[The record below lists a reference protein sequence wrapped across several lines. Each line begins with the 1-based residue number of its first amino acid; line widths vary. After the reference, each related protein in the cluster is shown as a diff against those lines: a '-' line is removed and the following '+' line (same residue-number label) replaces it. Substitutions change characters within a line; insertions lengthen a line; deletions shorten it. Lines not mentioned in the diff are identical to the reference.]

1 MSNPLFQG
9 IDIDDI
15 LLSIR
20 NAVRTAQS
28 EEDVRVRVSACIED
42 KILKPL
48 GIPYGKYEYTLV
60 SGARVDALY
69 GHVVIEYK
77 APGKLSSNAD
87 IQRAKEQVIRYIKEE
102 ARSESEWS
110 RYLGVIISDRVA
122 FVRYDPRGKTW
133 ILRGPYDLT
142 REVVIKLVEA
152 IRGLRRRSLDVE
164 HLLEDFGP
172 ESNIAR
178 RMVRLLYE
186 KLTAAED
193 PSTRRRVP
201 RSQRAR
207 DLFEDWMRLFRQATG
222 YRPEELEELPQLA
235 KEYGLVGAVD
245 FDALI
250 FSIHTYYALIMKLL
264 AAEVAYLYGGGRYLR
279 SYAAELDH
287 RYTEGGL
294 KGLREA
300 LEELES
306 GGLFRRLLGI
316 ENFLEGDYFSWYL
329 DELDDKLADCIAEIA
344 RRLQDYTVT
353 TPQLEPEFARD
364 LLKRLYQ
371 HLVPSELRH
380 KLGEYYTPDWLANLV
395 LDEVGLSLDRLEEIG
410 REDPLKPLKLRVLDP
425 ACGSGTFLVLYISR
439 LRRYAE
445 EHYLTD
451 QLLNY
456 VLENVVGFDLNPL
469 AVLTARTNYLLA
481 IADLLT
487 YAKGR
492 VEIPVYL
499 ADSILLEQ
507 RSQSVF
513 LEQRSQIAGP
523 FYVLRTVVG
532 EFQVP
537 KNVVDKGLLTEVLSE
552 ASNALKNKYT
562 LQDFEKRLTH
572 RFKQLEE
579 ADVSLLK
586 NLYAKL
592 LKLEEEGR
600 NEVWLSVLRNA
611 FAPILKG
618 KFDYVV
624 GNPPW
629 VNWENLPESYR
640 EVSKGL
646 WKIYGLEK
654 IRGKTGLGKVKRDL
668 AMLFLARSFDL
679 YLKEGGKLGFLMP
692 FTVFKA
698 QAGAGFREFLAH
710 KTKIKVIHDLVTLYP
725 FEGAVNR
732 ASALVVEKVCD
743 LSMEKIPED
752 REKAIQ
758 DAYNANIK
766 GVLHVIW
773 VNPSGRPIPT
783 DASLDDVLKQTRRY
797 NAIMVPIEPDK
808 PETPWMQI
816 TQKALNT
823 VRKLLAGQQFYEA
836 HAGVY
841 TGFNQ
846 VYYVQVK
853 GTTPDGKLVITNP
866 PETGQKKK
874 VRQIDAVVEPD
885 LVYPLIR
892 GKDVNKWYISFEN
905 RYIILPVDLQGNVI
919 KPDTMRTQHPD
930 TYKYFY
936 TFFNEL
942 VNRSGEPYKSKL
954 EPYRKLSLK
963 DAEKIAPPF
972 YWIFN
977 VKPSLSLYKVVW
989 KRIAGAIT
997 GKAVSFA
1004 CAVVEPIQGK
1014 SVIPDDSTIL
1024 VKVDSPEEA
1033 YYVAGFLNSIVS
1045 RTIIASYTYELRQE
1059 THIVDFIKIPKFDP
1073 SNNLHLKIAGLS
1085 KRAHE
1090 LARCVYSEEKP
1101 DYCRGVRAEE
1111 ELRKVERE
1119 LDLAV
1124 AQLLGLS
1131 EDDLKEFERLYSILS
1146 GEIPVEEEVEVPERP
1161 AVSVLNTLL
1170 KPGVQS
1176 YIEVDVA
1183 NPSGEEIEFSYELPW
1198 GKGSFRLV
1206 EGKYRI
1212 DTPPLK
1218 PGKYKGAIRWVWRG
1232 EERSQEFVIEVSE
1245 PEGPKRPRTLI
1256 DLLGGSA

>member
-1 MSNPLFQG
+1 VSSPLFQD
-9 IDIDDI
+9 IIIDDI

-20 NAVRTAQS
+20 NAVRTARS
-28 EEDVRVRVSACIED
+28 EEDVRIRVSACIEE

-69 GHVVIEYK
+69 GHVIIEYK
-77 APGKLSSNAD
+77 APGKLSSETD
-87 IQRAKEQVIRYIKEE
+87 IQKAKEQVIRYIKDE
-102 ARSESEWS
+102 AKSEAEWD

-122 FVRYDPRGKTW
+122 FVRYDPRSKTW
-133 ILRGPYDLT
+133 ILRGPYDWT

-152 IRGLRRRSLDVE
+152 LRGLRRKRLDVD

-178 RMVRLLYE
+178 RMVKLLYE
-186 KLTAAED
+186 KLTAVED
-193 PSTRRRVP
+193 PATRKRMP
-201 RSQRAR
+201 RSRRAR
-207 DLFEDWMRLFRQATG
+207 DLFEDWMRLFKQATG
-222 YRPEELEELPQLA
+222 YKPEELEELPKLA
-235 KEYGLVGAVD
+235 EEYGLGKSVD
-245 FDALI
+245 YDALI

-264 AAEVAYLYGGGRYLR
+264 AAEVAYLYGGGKYLK
-279 SYAAELDH
+279 SYVAELDH
-287 RYTEGGL
+287 KYTERGL
-294 KGLREA
+294 DGLREE
-300 LEELES
+300 LVELES
-306 GGLFRRLLGI
+306 GGLFKKLLGI

-344 RRLQDYTVT
+344 RKLQEYAVA

-395 LDEVGLSLDRLEEIG
+395 LDEVGLSLDKLKEMGE
-410 REDPLKPLKLRVLDP
+410 EDPLKPLKLRVLDP
-425 ACGSGTFLVLYISR
+425 ACGSGTFLILYISR

-445 EHYLTD
+445 ERYLTD

-499 ADSILLEQ
+499 ADSILLER
-507 RSQSVF
+507 RSQ
-513 LEQRSQIAGP
+513 LTGQAQMSQV
-523 FYVLRTVVG
+523 YVLRTVVG
-532 EFQVP
+532 EFQVS
-537 KNVVDKGLLTEVLSE
+537 KNVVDKGFLTDVLIEV
-552 ASNALKNKYT
+552 SNALKSKYAA
-562 LQDFEKRLTH
+562 QEFKERLKC
-572 RFKQLEE
+572 RFKQFEE
-579 ADVSLLK
+579 DDISLLGD
-586 NLYAKL
+586 LYAKL
-592 LKLEEEGR
+592 SKLEEEGR
-600 NEVWLSVLRNA
+600 DEVWLSILRNA

-629 VNWENLPESYR
+629 VNWENLPEAYR
-640 EVSKGL
+640 EISKSL
-646 WKIYGLEK
+646 WTLYGMQRV
-654 IRGKTGLGKVKRDL
+654 ISTGGFKKDL
-668 AMLFLARSFDL
+668 AMLFLARCFDM

-692 FTVFKA
+692 FTVFKT
-698 QAGAGFREFLAH
+698 QAGAGFRDFLAR
-710 KTKIKVIHDLVTLYP
+710 KTKIHVIHDLVTLYP

-732 ASALVVEKVCD
+732 ASAIVVEKVCD
-743 LSMEKIPED
+743 LNEESEDKGKILAKVFE
-752 REKAIQ
+752 E
-758 DAYNANIK
+758 NIS
-766 GVLHVIW
+766 GVKHIIW
-773 VNPSGRPIPT
+773 VNQHGRPIPQDMPLEEVFKIT
-783 DASLDDVLKQTRRY
+783 KRFK
-797 NAIMVPIEPDK
+797 AIMVPIELRK
-808 PETPWMQI
+808 PETPWMQLTPKMI
-816 TQKALNT
+816 NT
-823 VRKLLAGQQFYEA
+823 VRRLLSGQQIYEA
-836 HAGVY
+836 NEGVL
-841 TGFNQ
+841 TALNQ
-846 VYYVQVK
+846 VYYIQIK
-853 GTTPDGKLVITNP
+853 GKTPDGKLVITNLSEP
-866 PETGQKKK
+866 GQKKK
-874 VRQIDAVVEPD
+874 VKQVATSIEPD

-892 GKDVNKWYISFEN
+892 GKDIKKWYIDYREK
-905 RYIILPVDLQGNVI
+905 RYIILPHYKDG
-919 KPDTMRTQHPD
+919 KPIPHNEMKKKYPD
-930 TYKYFY
+930 AWSYFY
-936 TFFNEL
+936 QFYNDL
-942 VNRSGEPYKSKL
+942 INRSGGFLKKKL
-954 EPYRKLSLK
+954 EPYRKYPLEK
-963 DAEKIAPPF
+963 AEKLTVPF
-972 YWIFN
+972 YFVMN
-977 VKPSLSLYKVVW
+977 KVEASFESYKVVW

-1004 CAVVEPIQGK
+1004 CAVVEPVEGK
-1014 SVIPDDSTIL
+1014 PVIPDDSTIL

-1033 YYVAGFLNSIVS
+1033 YYVAGFLNSIIS
-1045 RTIIASYTYELRQE
+1045 RAIIASYTYELRQE

-1073 SNNLHLKIAGLS
+1073 NNNLHLKITGLS

-1101 DYCRGVRAEE
+1101 DYCKDVKAEE

-1119 LDLAV
+1119 LNLAV

-1146 GEIPVEEEVEVPERP
+1146 GEIPVEEEVKVPEKP

-1176 YIEVDVA
+1176 YIEVDVV
-1183 NPSGEEIEFSYELPW
+1183 NPFVEEIEFAYELPW

-1206 EGKYRI
+1206 EGRYRI

-1218 PGKYKGAIRWVWRG
+1218 PGKYKGVIKWVWRG
-1232 EERSQEFVIEVSE
+1232 EEQSQEFVIEVSE

-1256 DLLGGSA
+1256 GLLGGPS